1 MDNLTNSIDQVV
13 EENALPHEWSKE
25 VLAELKDL
33 GVKNNKRD
41 DLRKIPFVTIDGK
54 DAKDFDDAVFCEANK
69 DGFVLQ
75 VAIAD
80 VAEIVEP
87 SSSIDKEA
95 LSRGTSIYFPK
106 RVIPMLPEEISNNL
120 CSLIPNED
128 RNVLV
133 CKMNF
138 TQEGEINSYD
148 FSEAVINS
156 HKRFTY
162 NEVEFLKQNKDTFLV
177 LTFLTQ

>member
-13 EENALPHEWSKE
+13 EENSLPHEWSKE

-148 FSEAVINS
+148 FSESIITVSYTHLRAHETV
-156 HKRFTY
+156 
-162 NEVEFLKQNKDTFLV
+162 
-177 LTFLTQ
+177 

>member
-138 TQEGEINSYD
+138 T
-148 FSEAVINS
+148 
-156 HKRFTY
+156 
-162 NEVEFLKQNKDTFLV
+162 
-177 LTFLTQ
+177 

>member
-13 EENALPHEWSKE
+13 EENSLPHEWSKE

-33 GVKNNKRD
+33 EVKNNERD

-54 DAKDFDDAVFCEANK
+54 DAKDFDDAVFCEFNK
-69 DGFVLQ
+69 DGFDLQ

-80 VAEIVEP
+80 VAEFVKQD
-87 SSSIDKEA
+87 SSIDKEA
-95 LSRGTSIYFPK
+95 LLRGTSIYFPK

-133 CKMNF
+133 CIMNF
-138 TQEGEINSYD
+138 SKEGEINSYD

-162 NEVEFLKQNKDTFLV
+162 NLSLIHI
-177 LTFLTQ
+177 